1 MLFQANYKDLQDH
14 SYGPLPEGDY
24 EFVIKSVAENATKS
38 GAESIQFN
46 LVVRNDLDQAMPE
59 TNGKYHNRQLW
70 VDEWKRRATNQYEV
84 NNLMYFMQAAGIP
97 EGTPINTIEDFYQIM
112 TGKPVRI
119 HITVEDN
126 TYNGKTTQVNR
137 PAPWD
142 WQQTKFPQVN
152 HQWKQGTQPLS
163 GAQMPT
169 NGKNQTF
176 TMPQQPAGQENFPF

>member
-1 MLFQANYKDLQDH
+1 MLFQTNYKDLQDH

-24 EFVIKSVAENATKS
+24 EFVIKSVAENATNS
-38 GAESIQFN
+38 GAESIQFS

-70 VDEWKRRATNQYEV
+70 VDEWKRRATNQYDV

-97 EGTPINTIEDFYQIM
+97 EGTPINTMEDFFQIM

-119 HITVEDN
+119 HIKVEDN

-142 WQQTKFPQVN
+142 WEKSQFPQVA
-152 HQWKQGTQPLS
+152 HQFKQ
-163 GAQMPT
+163 
-169 NGKNQTF
+169 KQTPK
-176 TMPQQPAGQENFPF
+176 PQQETPAFNNPQPQGKTPLPF

>member
-24 EFVIKSVAENATKS
+24 EFIIKNVAENATNS

-46 LVVRNDLDQAMPE
+46 LVVRNDLDQALPE
-59 TNGKYHNRQLW
+59 TNGKYHNRNLW
-70 VDEWKRRATNQYEV
+70 VNEWKRRATNQYEV
-84 NNLMYFMQAAGIP
+84 NNLMYFMQAAGIQ
-97 EGTPINTIEDFYQIM
+97 EGTPINTMEDFSNIM
-112 TGKPVRI
+112 SGKPVRI
-119 HITVEDN
+119 HIKVEDN

-152 HQWKQGTQPLS
+152 HQWKKEEPQHQAAGMQATPNPFSGTEQ
-163 GAQMPT
+163 PT
-169 NGKNQTF
+169 NNKL
-176 TMPQQPAGQENFPF
+176 PF

>member
-24 EFVIKSVAENATKS
+24 EFIIKNVSENATNS

-59 TNGKYHNRQLW
+59 TNGKYHNRNLW
-70 VDEWKRRATNQYEV
+70 VNEWKRRATNQYEV

-97 EGTPINTIEDFYQIM
+97 EGTPINTMEDFFQIM

-119 HITVEDN
+119 NIKVEDN
-126 TYNGKTTQVNR
+126 TYNGKTTQINR

-142 WQQTKFPQVN
+142 WEKSQFPQVA
-152 HQWKQGTQPLS
+152 HQFKQQQTQ
-163 GAQMPT
+163 
-169 NGKNQTF
+169 K
-176 TMPQQPAGQENFPF
+176 PQQQAPVFNNQQPQDQAPLPF